1 MAVMDSSF
9 ARGKDK
15 TCIEILK
22 DADPLATKEE
32 LEKYMKKIA
41 DIQTILKIEDDPQS
55 EMVSILG
62 KIESELNYLVEAR
75 NILYNRFTRMPMS

>member
-1 MAVMDSSF
+1 MSNMAVMDSSF

-22 DADPLATKEE
+22 DADPNATKEE

-41 DIQTILKIEDDPQS
+41 DIQSILKIEDDP
-55 EMVSILG
+55 
-62 KIESELNYLVEAR
+62 
-75 NILYNRFTRMPMS
+75 

>member
-41 DIQTILKIEDDPQS
+41 DIQTILKIEDDP
-55 EMVSILG
+55 
-62 KIESELNYLVEAR
+62 
-75 NILYNRFTRMPMS
+75 